1 MLGLQEHISLSKN
14 TSTQDDLDFEFLRKS
29 GIAYIESLSSKLWT
43 DYNSHDPG
51 ITILEVLCYALTD
64 LGQRISL
71 PIETLIAHKQEDNID
86 QFHKASDILSCK
98 PVTHLD
104 YRKLFI
110 DVPGVR
116 NAWLIKH
123 KKKLYINTKDAKLS
137 YRSFLKNGSY
147 AHLKPQDEHTTILN
161 GLYDL
166 IVDLDGTRS
175 MNSLRPELMK
185 RYQANR
191 NLCEDLIHI
200 TEVGEHPVKIC
211 AQLELEPEAEENL
224 VKATVLQ
231 TIDHYLTPS
240 IRPKTLAQ
248 LLESGLETQEIFNG
262 PILENGFL
270 DSNEVKAAQLR
281 TEVRQSDLVAILT
294 KIDGIK
300 YVKAISIGAC
310 SYQTPPPDN
319 SVICIENGKK
329 PVLCDKSSWSFFKG
343 FIPLVPDE
351 AKVKAFQTAFE
362 EQELLV
368 STQIKSASQE
378 LDILKGNFTK
388 LAETSSIQNDLP
400 EVYGVGPYG
409 LKSNASE
416 ADKIKAKQL
425 KAYLLFFDQLLANYF
440 KHLSTVCD
448 LLSVAG
454 DKSQNFF
461 AQPLTDIKGLEE
473 LLREPQNYNDE
484 QKLSELFYSNYTA
497 RNSEKRHEIVDH
509 LLSRFA
515 EDFGNYAF
523 LMQKIYGDLAND
535 AVLDTKERFL
545 KQYAESSYA
554 RGAAFNW
561 YQQPEAQLWETDNI
575 SALQKRLYLLLGIT
589 DINRRNLSED
599 YIEIYEEKDADNKLE
614 YRWRIKNG
622 SKTILSSATKNY
634 ASLEALHQE
643 LILVKRYATD
653 PSNYKFRKIKKK
665 NPEDQVKWYFVL
677 VNPTITNTRSE
688 DYIIARRIAQFN
700 SRANARKASRAVLN
714 LVKSFAGNEGIY
726 LIEHILLRPDI
737 TKNTAPE
744 HTFLPICKE
753 QIEEACE
760 PLDPYSFRVSIVLPG
775 WTERFGN
782 IDFRRYVEDLIC
794 RELPSH
800 ILPKICW
807 IGYPKNYTEPDGN
820 PPKENEMVL
829 LEAAYKIWL
838 LSKTNA
844 GQKQDETALTSLNK
858 VLSSLHT
865 IYHQGRLYSCTP
877 SPSNTYEQKTNQ
889 KVILGRTHLGKL

>member
-64 LGQRISL
+64 LGQRMSL
-71 PIETLIAHKQEDNID
+71 PIETLIANKQEDSID

-123 KKKLYINTKDAKLS
+123 NKKLYINTKDAKLS

-147 AHLKPQDEHTTILN
+147 AHVKPQDEHTTILN

-175 MNSLRPELMK
+175 INSLRPELMK

-211 AQLELEPEAEENL
+211 AQLELEPEADENL
-224 VKATVLQ
+224 IKATLLQ

-248 LLESGLETQEIFNG
+248 LLELGLETQEIFNG

-310 SYQTPPPDN
+310 SDRTPPPHN
-319 SVICIENGKK
+319 WVICIENGKK

-351 AKVKAFQTAFE
+351 NKVKAYQTAFE

-378 LDILKGNFTK
+378 LDILKGNFTN

-416 ADKIKAKQL
+416 ADKVKAKQL

-440 KHLSTVCD
+440 KHLSTVGD

-461 AQPLTDIKGLEE
+461 AQPLTDIKGLQE
-473 LLREPQNYNDE
+473 LLREPQNYKDE
-484 QKLSELFYSNYTA
+484 QKLSELFYS
-497 RNSEKRHEIVDH
+497 
-509 LLSRFA
+509 
-515 EDFGNYAF
+515 
-523 LMQKIYGDLAND
+523 
-535 AVLDTKERFL
+535 
-545 KQYAESSYA
+545 
-554 RGAAFNW
+554 
-561 YQQPEAQLWETDNI
+561 
-575 SALQKRLYLLLGIT
+575 
-589 DINRRNLSED
+589 D
-599 YIEIYEEKDADNKLE
+599 Y
-614 YRWRIKNG
+614 
-622 SKTILSSATKNY
+622 
-634 ASLEALHQE
+634 
-643 LILVKRYATD
+643 
-653 PSNYKFRKIKKK
+653 
-665 NPEDQVKWYFVL
+665 
-677 VNPTITNTRSE
+677 
-688 DYIIARRIAQFN
+688 
-700 SRANARKASRAVLN
+700 
-714 LVKSFAGNEGIY
+714 
-726 LIEHILLRPDI
+726 
-737 TKNTAPE
+737 
-744 HTFLPICKE
+744 
-753 QIEEACE
+753 
-760 PLDPYSFRVSIVLPG
+760 
-775 WTERFGN
+775 
-782 IDFRRYVEDLIC
+782 
-794 RELPSH
+794 
-800 ILPKICW
+800 
-807 IGYPKNYTEPDGN
+807 
-820 PPKENEMVL
+820 
-829 LEAAYKIWL
+829 
-838 LSKTNA
+838 
-844 GQKQDETALTSLNK
+844 
-858 VLSSLHT
+858 
-865 IYHQGRLYSCTP
+865 
-877 SPSNTYEQKTNQ
+877 
-889 KVILGRTHLGKL
+889 